1 MVPKPKPSTILLFG
15 LAYFGIGFFLSQPY
29 NMLLWLISGIMCG
42 LASTQVLIEKC
53 ARKKDD

>member
-1 MVPKPKPSTILLFG
+1 MGLKTKPSTILLFG

-53 ARKKDD
+53 MKGKDD